1 MISLIL
7 VLQLTTILGCEFKQ
21 EDHYYNLTKLQRTEP
36 YIVKASADSS
46 FFKMAYQ
53 FNFCGNHPKHCQ
65 GQSGAYQALEVMGI
79 LTDSCEIL
87 GKPEN
92 QQISL
97 IENGLQITYSQGSQC
112 ENNQKKSVNFNIL
125 CSPEPD
131 QNFALLSE
139 DNCHTAFQ
147 LKSPAGCKLQYSTQ
161 PLYIYYLSGIG
172 ILLMILGACFGY
184 KQLQKKKDEKSDQY
198 EKLNSDQPQIQN
210 KNPDQSTTVVINQE
224 APSS

>member
-1 MISLIL
+1 MIHLLIAFS
-7 VLQLTTILGCEFKQ
+7 LTTTFACEFKQ
-21 EDHYYNLTKLQRTEP
+21 EDHYYNLTQLQRTEP

-87 GKPEN
+87 GKPDN

-125 CSPEPD
+125 CSSEYD
-131 QNFALLSE
+131 QNFVLISE

-147 LKSPAGCKLQYSTQ
+147 MKSPAGCKLQYSTQ
-161 PLYIYYLSGIG
+161 PLFIYYLSGIG

-184 KQLQKKKDEKSDQY
+184 QQLQKKKEGKSDLY
-198 EKLNSDQPQIQN
+198 EQINSDQPQQQI
-210 KNPDQSTTVVINQE
+210 KNADQSTTVVINHE

>member
-1 MISLIL
+1 MISLLFVFQI
-7 VLQLTTILGCEFKQ
+7 TTIFGCEFKQ

-87 GKPEN
+87 GKPDN

-112 ENNQKKSVNFNIL
+112 ENNQRKSVDFKIL
-125 CSPEPD
+125 CSLEKD
-131 QNFALLSE
+131 QNFVLISE

-147 LKSPAGCKLQYSTQ
+147 LKSPVGCRLEYQTQ
-161 PLYIYYLSGIG
+161 PLFIYYLSGIG
-172 ILLMILGACFGY
+172 ILLMILGTCFGY
-184 KQLQKKKDEKSDQY
+184 RQLQKKKNGKSDQN
-198 EKLNSDQPQIQN
+198 EKLKSDQHQEQI
-210 KNPDQSTTVVINQE
+210 KNQDQSIAVIINNE
-224 APSS
+224 VESS